1 MAHPEIPQ
9 FLQMPTSQLMD
20 EFGAGR
26 HKPGSC
32 SAAAL
37 LGLVACK
44 MMQTVIT
51 VTRRN
56 ASYAANIPQLDFVGS
71 ALLNKNEPFFK
82 DAVQRDSEQYDRYF
96 KATMARRAA
105 TDPGEKRRL
114 ADRAREE
121 LIPSTE
127 IPLDIARHALETAER
142 GMLVYDLGVRHA
154 RGDSGVAVSAALS
167 SCSGSLFIVY
177 LNLLGFREGR
187 WAATTRSAAD
197 SIAERFQTLQYE
209 QFKRVSRIQAE
220 GVEIPQPELQL
231 GFQDTDDETPV

>member
-26 HKPGSC
+26 HKPGSG

-71 ALLNKNEPFFK
+71 ALLNKNEPFFR
-82 DAVQRDSEQYDRYF
+82 DAVQRDSE
-96 KATMARRAA
+96 
-105 TDPGEKRRL
+105 L
-114 ADRAREE
+114 
-121 LIPSTE
+121 S
-127 IPLDIARHALETAER
+127 
-142 GMLVYDLGVRHA
+142 
-154 RGDSGVAVSAALS
+154 AVTQSAPPD
-167 SCSGSLFIVY
+167 GH
-177 LNLLGFREGR
+177 LLGFKAHHLRM
-187 WAATTRSAAD
+187 
-197 SIAERFQTLQYE
+197 
-209 QFKRVSRIQAE
+209 
-220 GVEIPQPELQL
+220 
-231 GFQDTDDETPV
+231 